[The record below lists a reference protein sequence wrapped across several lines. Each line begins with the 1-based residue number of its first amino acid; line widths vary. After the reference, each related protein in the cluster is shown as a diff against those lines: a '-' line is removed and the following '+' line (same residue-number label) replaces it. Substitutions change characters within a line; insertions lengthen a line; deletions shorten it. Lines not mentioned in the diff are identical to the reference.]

1 MNFLKK
7 FIGFAVATAL
17 SSGLGLGALSL
28 LPLSALPLVI
38 MLLFPALL
46 AGPIV
51 ALVVAIRKGGAGGI
65 LGVLAAAPLFLLVIQ
80 VPLWIQVRDVYEL
93 NRRGFL
99 PHGPQSIVLIGED
112 YHFPSEC
119 NGTCLQI
126 LLSTPYKVAVEDGN
140 SENWIVFTL
149 AHGGTCARRER
160 VEQYIR
166 LLSQGYLDLCAEP
179 SLQPPSNDALI
190 IRSARDPD
198 SPLYQRVPL
207 HSDAYE
213 FYERL
218 GGQDRLLAR
227 WVSSGIPPGSWYYDP
242 FDISSSERLARFDA
256 AEFMSQALNAKIE
269 GQLPRG
275 TAAVPELLEA
285 LRPYFADT
293 ETLPSAMTAFEDI
306 ARANP
311 SPEKD
316 LLRQF
321 LQSRLN
327 EVEALPEPP
336 PVQVKRINDWLK
348 RL

>member
-7 FIGFAVATAL
+7 FVGFAAATAL
-17 SSGLGLGALSL
+17 TSALGLGALSL

-38 MLLFPALL
+38 VLLFPALL

-51 ALVVAIRKGGAGGI
+51 ALVVAIKKGGVGGI

-93 NRRGFL
+93 NQREFL
-99 PHGPQSIVLIGED
+99 PHGPQSVVLIAED

-126 LLSTPYKVAVEDGN
+126 LRSTPYLVAVEDRN
-140 SENWIVFTL
+140 SNNWIVFKQL
-149 AHGGTCARRER
+149 HGDKCAGGER

-166 LLSQGYLDLCAEP
+166 LLGQGYLDLCTEP
-179 SLQPPSNDALI
+179 SLEAPSNQALI
-190 IRSARDPD
+190 IRSARHPD

-218 GGQDRLLAR
+218 GSQDRLLAR
-227 WVSSGIPPGSWYYDP
+227 WVSAGIPPGSWFYDP
-242 FDISSSERLARFDA
+242 FSISKSERLAPFDA
-256 AEFMSQALNAKIE
+256 AEFMSVALNAKIE

-275 TAAVPELLEA
+275 TAAASELLEA
-285 LRPYFADT
+285 LRLHFTDT
-293 ETLPSAMTAFEDI
+293 ETLPSAMTA
-306 ARANP
+306 
-311 SPEKD
+311 
-316 LLRQF
+316 
-321 LQSRLN
+321 
-327 EVEALPEPP
+327 
-336 PVQVKRINDWLK
+336 
-348 RL
+348 